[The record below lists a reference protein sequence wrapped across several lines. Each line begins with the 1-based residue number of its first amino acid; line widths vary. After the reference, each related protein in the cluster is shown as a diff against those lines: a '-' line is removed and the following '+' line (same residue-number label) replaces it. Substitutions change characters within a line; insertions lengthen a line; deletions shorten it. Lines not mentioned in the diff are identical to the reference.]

1 MDKINNYE
9 RAIVVINKTNVA
21 GYKLN
26 TARIKGMMAERGMT
40 QKSMANLLMIAVSS
54 VNNKLKGK
62 TSFTATELCA
72 LADEFK
78 KDPSV
83 FFAP

>member
-1 MDKINNYE
+1 MIS
-9 RAIVVINKTNVA
+9 KTNFT
-21 GYKLN
+21 GYKLS
-26 TARIKGMMAERGMT
+26 TAKIKGLMAEKGMT
-40 QKSMANLLMIAVSS
+40 QKSMADLLMIAVSS

-62 TSFTATELCA
+62 TSFTATELCM